1 VSRSVCGG
9 GVAGTRDRAPHLAP
23 AQPPLACPLQ
33 PTGGDAL
40 SAVGGCQLEFGHI
53 QVYAYLK

>member
-1 VSRSVCGG
+1 VTSVGG
-9 GVAGTRDRAPHLAP
+9 GAGTRDRAPDLAP

-40 SAVGGCQLEFGHI
+40 SSHTGDPF
-53 QVYAYLK
+53 VYKDLQF